1 LLEAAAEANQ
11 MTNSQRM
18 WRAGAA
24 AVLAAVVCAAAPVNA
39 QVFTGRID
47 VTVTD
52 STGAVLPGVTVEVTG
67 PQNQNTI
74 TDAHGEA
81 HLLNLPAGTYQVKAS
96 LQGFANYLNRSVPVG
111 AGSVVPLRVTLGVQ
125 GVSEQVQ
132 VSGEVPIVEP
142 KRQAISTN
150 VTNQELQNIP
160 TARDPWVVLQTVPG
174 VIVDRVNV
182 GGSESGQQSN
192 YIAKGATTGDN
203 TWYMDGIPITDMSA
217 LGSSPSYYDFDMF
230 QEMQV
235 TTGGT
240 DARQST
246 PGVQMN
252 FVLKSGTNTVHG
264 SGRTYYENKDLQ
276 AANLPDDLVE
286 SLGGE
291 GGKGNRINK
300 YADYGG
306 ELGGPIVK
314 DRLWAWGSFGR
325 TDVNIQTLAGVP
337 DKTKLTDVAAKVQ
350 GAFNPKMRANFTFFS
365 GNKQKDG
372 RGAGPFNPPETTWI
386 QDGPSKMYKGEFDAV
401 ASSTLFFTA
410 RGAYVNGPFTLTP
423 KGGLDN
429 GQVFVDSDGVYH
441 NSNLSDEND
450 RPQVVFNGDGNWF
463 RGRHEVR
470 FGGAVRHYTDERR
483 LRYAGDFLDIQLD
496 PDGTTL
502 ALPIRPYHQINRALY
517 TSLYAGDTISL
528 DRFTLNGSVRFDR
541 ATSSVD
547 AVTIPAHPL
556 VPDVLPGVNAPAI
569 KNAVVWNTLSPRVG
583 MSYAL
588 GAERK
593 TVARASYSAFASQ
606 LLAPTA
612 GNISSASF
620 AYAYYLAVDD
630 NHNYNIES
638 SELRQFLFAKNIHP
652 DDPAIPVNQIASDY
666 SAPRTHEITV
676 GLDRELFANFAISGA
691 YTWRR
696 YVNQLW
702 NVAPPIGAT
711 SADYVEDG
719 RITGSLPDGT
729 PYDVPYYALLES
741 AAPIGA
747 GTLTA
752 NRDGYHRS
760 YNGLEIAATKRLS
773 QRWMGRFGYSWNR
786 SREYF
791 DDPSRSIVD
800 PTPLT
805 ADPQFNG
812 GLVTVPTAG
821 SGKSQ
826 IYLTLPTYQFTA
838 NGFYQGPWGV
848 NLGGNFIV
856 RQGYSQMFFSNDVG
870 TNDPVYSTKDVLVI
884 PDQVGK
890 YRLPAVKSLDV
901 RIEKQFT
908 VGRSTLAFDADVFNV
923 LNSGTVLGRI
933 YDVSSSKFNDV
944 AEIMNPRIARFGLR
958 IQF

>member
-1 LLEAAAEANQ
+1 
-11 MTNSQRM
+11 MTNSQRK
-18 WRAGAA
+18 WRPGAA
-24 AVLAAVVCAAAPVNA
+24 AVLAALVCAAAPVNA

-52 STGAVLPGVTVEVTG
+52 TTGAVLPGVTVEVTG
-67 PQNQNTI
+67 PQNQHTA

-96 LQGFANYLNRSVPVG
+96 LQGFANYLNRAVPVG
-111 AGSVVPLRVTLGVQ
+111 AGSVVPLRVALGVQ

-142 KRQAISTN
+142 KRQAISTS

-203 TWYMDGIPITDMSA
+203 TWFMDGIPITDMSA

-240 DARQST
+240 DARQAT

-264 SGRTYYENKDLQ
+264 SARTYYENKNLQ
-276 AANLPDDLVE
+276 STNLPSDLVE

-306 ELGGPIVK
+306 ELGGPLLK

-337 DKTKLTDVAAKVQ
+337 DKTTLTDLAAKAQ
-350 GAFNPKMRANFTFFS
+350 GAFNTKLRASFTFFS

-386 QDGPSKMYKGEFDAV
+386 QDGPSKMYKGELDVV
-401 ASSTLFFTA
+401 ASSALFLTL
-410 RGAYVNGPFTLTP
+410 RGAHVNGPFTLTP

-429 GQVFVDSDGVYH
+429 GQVFVDADGVYH
-441 NSNLSDEND
+441 NSNLFSSND
-450 RPQVVFNGDGNWF
+450 RPQVVVNGDGNWF
-463 RGRHEVR
+463 HGNHEVR
-470 FGGAVRHYTDERR
+470 FGASYRNYTDDTVQ
-483 LRYAGDFLDIQLD
+483 RYAGDFLDIELD

-502 ALPIRPYHQINRALY
+502 AIPIRPYHQINRALY
-517 TSLYAGDTISL
+517 TSMYVGDTISL
-528 DRFTLNGSVRFDR
+528 GRVTLNGSLRYDR

-547 AVTIPAHPL
+547 AVTVQAHPI
-556 VPDVLPGVNAPAI
+556 VPDVLPGVTAPAI
-569 KNAVVWNTLSPRVG
+569 KNAVVWNTLSPRIG
-583 MSYAL
+583 MSYAM
-588 GAERK
+588 GADRK

-606 LLAPTA
+606 LAAPVA

-620 AYAYYLAVDD
+620 AYAYYLAVDA
-630 NHNYNIES
+630 NHDYNIDS
-638 SELRQFLFAKNIHP
+638 SELRRLLFTKNILP
-652 DDPAIPVNQIASDY
+652 EDPETAVNRIDPDY
-666 SAPRTHEITV
+666 SAPRTHEVTF
-676 GLDRELFANFAISGA
+676 GLDRELFSNFAVSGA

-702 NVAPPIGAT
+702 NVAPAIGAT

-719 RITGSLPDGT
+719 RVTGTLPDGT
-729 PYDVPYYALLES
+729 PYDVPYFALLES
-741 AAPIGA
+741 AAPAGA

-752 NRDGYHRS
+752 NRKGYHRS
-760 YNGLEIAATKRLS
+760 YNGFEVAATKRLS

-791 DDPSRSIVD
+791 DDPSLSIVD
-800 PTPLT
+800 PTPLSS
-805 ADPQFNG
+805 DPQFNG

-826 IYLTLPTYQFTA
+826 IYLTLPSYQFTA

-848 NLGGNFIV
+848 NFGGNFIV

-870 TNDPVYSTKDVLVI
+870 TSDPVYSTKDVLVI
-884 PDQVGK
+884 PDKVGK

-908 VGRSTLAFDADVFNV
+908 LGRSTLVFDADVFNV

-933 YDVSSSKFNDV
+933 YDVSSSKFNDI

-958 IQF
+958 FQF